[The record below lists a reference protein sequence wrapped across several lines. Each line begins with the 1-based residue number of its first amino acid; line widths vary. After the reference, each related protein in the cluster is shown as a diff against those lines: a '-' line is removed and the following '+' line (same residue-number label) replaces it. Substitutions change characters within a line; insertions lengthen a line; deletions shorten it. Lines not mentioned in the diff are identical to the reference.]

1 MSKRGWIILGGGIPI
16 LALIA
21 LLAWASLRPGGNP
34 GGLSVNSNFSESK
47 IDASMARDFEL
58 PLIGGGTLRLSDL
71 RGKVVMVDFWASWC
85 PPCRQEVPALVKVYK
100 EFSELE
106 GQPVEFVG
114 IDLWDNV
121 GDAEV
126 YLQQEGVTY
135 PNGFDASGAIAI
147 DYGVRGIPEKY
158 FIGRDGTL
166 YKKLSGPLTETV
178 LRDTINELLAK

>member
-1 MSKRGWIILGGGIPI
+1 MSKRGWIILGGGLPV

-21 LLAWASLRPGGNP
+21 LLAWASIRSGGNP
-34 GGLSVNSNFSESK
+34 GGLAVNSALIESEV
-47 IDASMARDFEL
+47 DASVARKFEL
-58 PLIGGGTLRLSDL
+58 QLIGGGTLKLSDL

-85 PPCRQEVPALVKVYK
+85 PPCRVEVPALVKVYG
-100 EFSELE
+100 EFREFE

-114 IDLWDNV
+114 VSLWDNV

-126 YLQQEGVTY
+126 YLQQEGVVY

-158 FIGRDGTL
+158 FIGRDGVIA
-166 YKKLSGPLTETV
+166 KKLSGPLTETV
-178 LRDTINELLAK
+178 LRDTIKELLGR